1 MVDSAFG
8 NPKVLLNAN
17 LKEKRIVAFLS
28 GIIRHTWIKADVA
41 RLAPLFRDQKV
52 AGSMNLSSFVQSR
65 NTQNDERKRFLEP
78 EVATLPRTAPRQ
90 PPLQRLGLG
99 RLSGKCYN
107 ELSTGSVSACLIPIA
122 VGGPATAF
130 SRRSVKTGGNRNA
143 SSGSTPS
150 FSESS
155 IVHAA

>member
-1 MVDSAFG
+1 MGIKIGLF
-8 NPKVLLNAN
+8 PP
-17 LKEKRIVAFLS
+17 FL
-28 GIIRHTWIKADVA
+28 
-41 RLAPLFRDQKV
+41 
-52 AGSMNLSSFVQSR
+52 NLSSFVQSR
-65 NTQNDERKRFLEP
+65 NTQNDEQKRFLEP

-99 RLSGKCYN
+99 GLSGKCYTGRP
-107 ELSTGSVSACLIPIA
+107 TGSVSACLIPIA

-150 FSESS
+150 LSGLP

>member
-1 MVDSAFG
+1 MSIAVRYRLHAG
-8 NPKVLLNAN
+8 N
-17 LKEKRIVAFLS
+17 
-28 GIIRHTWIKADVA
+28 GIIYHLILNLVLANNITVQIISNIHVA
-41 RLAPLFRDQKV
+41 SHGILNLLQAV
-52 AGSMNLSSFVQSR
+52 NLSSFVQSR

-107 ELSTGSVSACLIPIA
+107 ELPTGWVSACLIPIA